1 MRITTVGRGQFQ
13 ENPDYKPRWKIN
25 LPGNKYEKVNV
36 SSYPKIYGKSIYC
49 ETKPTAWLAL
59 RRWAD
64 LFEALNK
71 SALYHG
77 AILKTR
83 L

>member
-1 MRITTVGRGQFQ
+1 MGEANFRKIRI
-13 ENPDYKPRWKIN
+13 IN
-25 LPGNKYEKVNV
+25 LGERSICPVTNMRKLMLVVTQRYKE
-36 SSYPKIYGKSIYC
+36 KSIYC

-77 AILKTR
+77 AILKTC

>member
-1 MRITTVGRGQFQ
+1 MRKLMLVVTQR
-13 ENPDYKPRWKIN
+13 YK
-25 LPGNKYEKVNV
+25 E
-36 SSYPKIYGKSIYC
+36 KSIYC

-59 RRWAD
+59 RRWDD

-77 AILKTR
+77 AILKTG

>member
-1 MRITTVGRGQFQ
+1 MLVVTQR
-13 ENPDYKPRWKIN
+13 YK
-25 LPGNKYEKVNV
+25 E
-36 SSYPKIYGKSIYC
+36 KSIYY

-77 AILKTR
+77 AILKNC

>member
-1 MRITTVGRGQFQ
+1 MRKLMLVVTQR
-13 ENPDYKPRWKIN
+13 YK
-25 LPGNKYEKVNV
+25 E
-36 SSYPKIYGKSIYC
+36 KSIYC

-71 SALYHG
+71 
-77 AILKTR
+77 
-83 L
+83 

>member
-1 MRITTVGRGQFQ
+1 MRKLMLVVTQRYT
-13 ENPDYKPRWKIN
+13 E
-25 LPGNKYEKVNV
+25 
-36 SSYPKIYGKSIYC
+36 KSIYC

-77 AILKTR
+77 AILKTC

>member
-1 MRITTVGRGQFQ
+1 MGEANFRKIRI
-13 ENPDYKPRWKIN
+13 IN
-25 LPGNKYEKVNV
+25 LGERSICPVTNMRKLMLVVTQRYKE
-36 SSYPKIYGKSIYC
+36 KSIYC